1 MKNDWLSSTSSIQV
15 GDIFEYQF
23 LTNQE
28 TNVSIKETFWKGDR
42 IFKEKYTRILRKNK
56 EKSEGNKRTQQT
68 KSHSLKHQT
77 EI

>member
-1 MKNDWLSSTSSIQV
+1 MKNDWLSSTSSIQI

>member
-1 MKNDWLSSTSSIQV
+1 MKNDWLSSTSSIQI

-28 TNVSIKETFWKGDR
+28 TNVRIKETFWKGDR
-42 IFKEKYTRILRKNK
+42 IFKERFTRILRKNK
-56 EKSEGNKRTQQT
+56 KKSEGNMRTQPT
-68 KSHSLKHQT
+68 KPHFLKHQT

>member
-28 TNVSIKETFWKGDR
+28 TNVSIKEPFWKGDR
-42 IFKEKYTRILRKNK
+42 IFKERFTRILRKNK
-56 EKSEGNKRTQQT
+56 KESEGNKRTQQT

>member
-1 MKNDWLSSTSSIQV
+1 MKNDWLSSTSSIQI
-15 GDIFEYQF
+15 GDIVEYQF

>member
-1 MKNDWLSSTSSIQV
+1 MKNDWLSSRSSSQID
-15 GDIFEYQF
+15 DIFEYQF

-28 TNVSIKETFWKGDR
+28 TNVRIKETFWKGDR
-42 IFKEKYTRILRKNK
+42 IFKERYTRILRKNK
-56 EKSEGNKRTQQT
+56 KESEGNKRTQQT

>member
-1 MKNDWLSSTSSIQV
+1 MKNDWLSSRSSSQID
-15 GDIFEYQF
+15 DIFEYQF

-28 TNVSIKETFWKGDR
+28 TNVRIKETLWKGAR
-42 IFKEKYTRILRKNK
+42 RFEEKFTRILRKNK
-56 EKSEGNKRTQQT
+56 KKSEGNKRTQQT